1 MKKAEIPCPDVVVLK
16 KHILVMSF
24 IGKDH
29 VPAPKL
35 KEAHLGPDDLARAYL
50 QVLHVSGLTPHP
62 HSSLPLNSLVYSA
75 GCVSPDDAA
84 VVPAV

>member
-1 MKKAEIPCPDVVVLK
+1 MKKAEIPCPEVVLLR

-35 KEAHLGPDDLARAYL
+35 KDVKLSSEDMKKAFY
-50 QVLHVSGLTPHP
+50 QVLYVGAATRVLVEVGEVEEEGLV
-62 HSSLPLNSLVYSA
+62 LI
-75 GCVSPDDAA
+75 
-84 VVPAV
+84 

>member
-1 MKKAEIPCPDVVVLK
+1 MKKAEIPCPEVVLLK

-35 KEAHLGPDDLARAYL
+35 KDAMLGSEDLKKAYF
-50 QVLHVSGLTPHP
+50 QVLHVRMLHYTCTCGHGECAAD
-62 HSSLPLNSLVYSA
+62 LVNTA
-75 GCVSPDDAA
+75 
-84 VVPAV
+84 

>member
-1 MKKAEIPCPDVVVLK
+1 MKKAEIPCPEVVLLK

-35 KEAHLGPDDLARAYL
+35 KDAMLNSEDLKNAYY
-50 QVLHVSGLTPHP
+50 QVLHVRTPTGSQLLCFHSFLLQTSLSGL
-62 HSSLPLNSLVYSA
+62 NS
-75 GCVSPDDAA
+75 VSF
-84 VVPAV
+84 

>member
-1 MKKAEIPCPDVVVLK
+1 MTCPLNVSVSRMKKAEVPCPEVVILK

-35 KEAHLGPDDLARAYL
+35 KDAVLSSEDLKTAYD
-50 QVLHVSGLTPHP
+50 QVLHVRTGPGHGPPTDTD
-62 HSSLPLNSLVYSA
+62 SSS
-75 GCVSPDDAA
+75 
-84 VVPAV
+84 